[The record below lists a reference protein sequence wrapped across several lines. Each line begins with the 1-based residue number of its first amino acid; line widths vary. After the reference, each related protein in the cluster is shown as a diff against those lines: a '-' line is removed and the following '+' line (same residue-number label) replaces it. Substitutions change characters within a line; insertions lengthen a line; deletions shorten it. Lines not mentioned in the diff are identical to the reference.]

1 MAWESGMMTPEELE
15 QMRAD
20 MAAGTPGPWELDGI
34 AIAGSDPRAGDVCL
48 MGHPAQYPGDT
59 VLMLV
64 NHEANARRIARVP
77 LLEAE
82 VLRLT
87 EANAA
92 LAEELARMR
101 QTLTEVAT
109 LDVPRPVK
117 DAWREDGE
125 PSKHDLCKH
134 GAYMYEEC
142 AYCVADF
149 ARAALSHT
157 GMTGSKEMTR

>member
-92 LAEELARMR
+92 LAEELARVR
-101 QTLTEVAT
+101 GLVLSG
-109 LDVPRPVK
+109 LDAVETGRNEPLMI
-117 DAWREDGE
+117 WRDT
-125 PSKHDLCKH
+125 
-134 GAYMYEEC
+134 
-142 AYCVADF
+142 

-157 GMTGSKEMTR
+157 GMTGQREGV

>member
-1 MAWESGMMTPEELE
+1 MTPEQIEEL
-15 QMRAD
+15 RAD

-34 AIAGSDPRAGDVCL
+34 AIAGSDLRAGDVCL

-77 LLEAE
+77 TLEAE

-92 LAEELARMR
+92 LAEELVTFCAVWAVPYAQGLGLPDGHLHPLHYDMLERYGARM
-101 QTLTEVAT
+101 
-109 LDVPRPVK
+109 D
-117 DAWREDGE
+117 
-125 PSKHDLCKH
+125 
-134 GAYMYEEC
+134 
-142 AYCVADF
+142 DF
-149 ARAALSHT
+149 TRAALPHT
-157 GMTGSKEMTR
+157 GMTGQREGV

>member
-1 MAWESGMMTPEELE
+1 MTPE
-15 QMRAD
+15 QMECPECGRMMDREEDNLGYFYRCAGMDCLSHYGAD
-20 MAAGTPGPWELDGI
+20 EFFPAPPLPMP
-34 AIAGSDPRAGDVCL
+34 PR
-48 MGHPAQYPGDT
+48 PT
-59 VLMLV
+59 
-64 NHEANARRIARVP
+64 
-77 LLEAE
+77 LEAE

-92 LAEELARMR
+92 LAEELARVR
-101 QTLTEVAT
+101 QVLTEVAT

-157 GMTGSKEMTR
+157 GMTGPREGV